1 MRNQIDFSRVERIKP
16 RKDSWNMVCAR
27 LDSSKK
33 NKVLTFFQARSIF
46 AVAASF
52 LVVAF
57 IAAWTTFNKLDSETL
72 LIKNVAS
79 DELVSWY
86 NDLGESS
93 DDELENLDTYTSI
106 SYLLQETK

>member
-1 MRNQIDFSRVERIKP
+1 MHDQIDFSKLKRIKP
-16 RKDSWNMVCAR
+16 RENSWENVCAR
-27 LDSSKK
+27 LDSSKQK
-33 NKVLTFFQARSIF
+33 KFFRLIQARSMYAF
-46 AVAASF
+46 AAS
-52 LVVAF
+52 LLIVSF
-57 IAAWTTFNKLDSETL
+57 IAVFTVFNRMDSETL

-93 DDELENLDTYTSI
+93 DDELENLDTHNSI